1 MGCRLLGHYLYLLL
15 CILLQARIL
24 KSAALSVEERTTKHI
39 RKQPRTSFLAK
50 GCKMICISRTLYLIF
65 TLITVSIYGGIPT
78 LESLTTDIST
88 NTFSSY
94 VSKGLIMNAHSK
106 DSFEYTMAFKQVS
119 SGLHLTVLTPS
130 SESSLNLTPSFK
142 VTQSSFKVSSQNLS
156 EKINYDHRIGKR
168 NDLNE
173 VVFSYYL
180 KKEEVRKKGVYY
192 TNNTIDT
199 FSIIPVLQAISKHS
213 PEAFSADFAVQHMAL
228 KVPVVIQK
236 VISNNL
242 LPFFDGY
249 TLPPQLE
256 AHIRSTKK
264 PYIVYVLSVTGW
276 QGFIYNHR
284 HYYVFS
290 NDSPYNYVGHW
301 GGQDKTN
308 LFSWAVNR

>member
-1 MGCRLLGHYLYLLL
+1 
-15 CILLQARIL
+15 
-24 KSAALSVEERTTKHI
+24 
-39 RKQPRTSFLAK
+39 
-50 GCKMICISRTLYLIF
+50 
-65 TLITVSIYGGIPT
+65 
-78 LESLTTDIST
+78 
-88 NTFSSY
+88 
-94 VSKGLIMNAHSK
+94 MNAHSK

-142 VTQSSFKVSSQNLS
+142 VTQSSFKVSSQNLI

-213 PEAFSADFAVQHMAL
+213 PEAFSADFVVQHMAL

-242 LPFFDGY
+242 LPFLMGTHCPRNWKHIFD
-249 TLPPQLE
+249 QQKN
-256 AHIRSTKK
+256 HILYMFCRLQVGKG
-264 PYIVYVLSVTGW
+264 L
-276 QGFIYNHR
+276 FIITVITMYFQMIHHITMWGIGVGKIKLIYFLGLLIANH
-284 HYYVFS
+284 
-290 NDSPYNYVGHW
+290 
-301 GGQDKTN
+301 
-308 LFSWAVNR
+308 

>member
-1 MGCRLLGHYLYLLL
+1 
-15 CILLQARIL
+15 
-24 KSAALSVEERTTKHI
+24 
-39 RKQPRTSFLAK
+39 
-50 GCKMICISRTLYLIF
+50 MICISRTFYLIF

-106 DSFEYTMAFKQVS
+106 DSFKYTMAFKQVS

-142 VTQSSFKVSSQNLS
+142 VTQSSFKVSSQNLI

-264 PYIVYVLSVTGW
+264 TYIVYVLSVTGW